1 MDSARH
7 LEILCCFVLPAASA
21 PRDAHA
27 ACVSRQMRAASSPW
41 HGRDRPARSCVP
53 GERGP
58 DPRSSSAS
66 SSSVMPPCRQASSV
80 KSSDT
85 PSIFLRSV
93 CTAFPC
99 RDRTIASPSGSGSSL
114 SRPCLRWQASRSK
127 LRTAFS
133 GSSMRGGREPRSL
146 PPEILKPVRCQGR
159 IDGCRRNHRH
169 LPTWKILEQDTA
181 PNRLFEVSAQA
192 PGPKTRLHFPLPPAM
207 RTLCGYST
215 RRRGAPLG
223 ERRLE

>member
-80 KSSDT
+80 KSSDI

-114 SRPCLRWQASRSK
+114 SRPCLRWQASQTT
-127 LRTAFS
+127 LRNAFS
-133 GSSMRGGREPRSL
+133 GYACEGGLGASSRLAPAALRRPGTIWLASALVMEA
-146 PPEILKPVRCQGR
+146 
-159 IDGCRRNHRH
+159 RRNVRMIPH
-169 LPTWKILEQDTA
+169 D
-181 PNRLFEVSAQA
+181 N
-192 PGPKTRLHFPLPPAM
+192 
-207 RTLCGYST
+207 
-215 RRRGAPLG
+215 
-223 ERRLE
+223 